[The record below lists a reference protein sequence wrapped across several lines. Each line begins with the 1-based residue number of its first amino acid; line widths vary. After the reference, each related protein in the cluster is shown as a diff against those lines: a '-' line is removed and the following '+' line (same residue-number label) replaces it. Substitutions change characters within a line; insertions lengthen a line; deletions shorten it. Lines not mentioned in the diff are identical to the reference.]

1 MTMHF
6 RPLPA
11 KRTRPANPSCRGG
24 ASSMLRLAQP
34 SPTGLSGWLGRA
46 VTLPAPRRA
55 AASDEATPAM
65 VVTGLQVHAS
75 PARDR
80 ARH

>member
-1 MTMHF
+1 MTMPS

-11 KRTRPANPSCRGG
+11 RRTRPANPTCRGG

-34 SPTGLSGWLGRA
+34 SPGGLSGWLGRA
-46 VTLPAPRRA
+46 VSLPA
-55 AASDEATPAM
+55 ASAGAEHDEASTAM
-65 VVTGLQVHAS
+65 VVTGLQRTA
-75 PARDR
+75 